1 MNRSLRQRA
10 FLERPWR
17 DKIILNVGVMKGVVM
32 KKRVFD
38 IMKPGLPPLLVWGII
53 CLHAGPLVA
62 MPANDASRT
71 TMEKTVAVQE
81 ASSNKSVPDKVEVVM
96 GREFSLNLA
105 SNATTGYHW
114 ELAAP
119 LDEALVKL
127 VSSTYQAPRTGLLG
141 AGGQEIWTFRAVGR
155 GQTVIQLKYVRPWEK
170 DATPAETASCT
181 VVVR

>member
-1 MNRSLRQRA
+1 M
-10 FLERPWR
+10 
-17 DKIILNVGVMKGVVM
+17 
-32 KKRVFD
+32 
-38 IMKPGLPPLLVWGII
+38 
-53 CLHAGPLVA
+53 
-62 MPANDASRT
+62 
-71 TMEKTVAVQE
+71 AVKE

-96 GREFSLNLA
+96 GREFSLTLA

-127 VSSTYQAPRTGLLG
+127 VSSTYQAPGTGLLG

-170 DATPAETASCT
+170 GAAPAETASCT
-181 VVVR
+181 VIVR